1 MKTAIIYARAKA
13 PDPNVTP
20 EAIKMQVSACK
31 AFAEKNAIQVIDVYW
46 DIILSAQC
54 QPLAWDKILNI
65 SKPEFDY
72 IIVYDYSRIGRDCTK
87 QMKDRINQKN
97 KGVRII
103 TPITELTEESFK
115 QQDKYDEFQE
125 YCYECSKNILRNRR
139 KSK

>member
-13 PDPNVTP
+13 SDS
-20 EAIKMQVSACK
+20 IKMQVSTCK
-31 AFAEKNAIQVIDVYW
+31 EYAEKNEIQVIDIYW
-46 DIILSAQC
+46 DLVLNSHC

-65 SKPEFDY
+65 SKPEFVY
-72 IIVYDYSRIGRDCTK
+72 IIVYDYSRIGRDYTK
-87 QMKDRINQKN
+87 QMKDRINLKN
-97 KGVRII
+97 KEVRII

-115 QQDKYDEFQE
+115 RQDEFNEFQE

>member
-20 EAIKMQVSACK
+20 DAIKMQVSACK
-31 AFAEKNAIQVIDVYW
+31 AYAEKNKIQIIDIYW
-46 DIILSAQC
+46 DIILSAHC

-72 IIVYDYSRIGRDCTK
+72 IIVYDYSRIGRDYMK
-87 QMKDRINQKN
+87 QMEDRKNLKN

-115 QQDKYDEFQE
+115 QQDEYDKFQE
-125 YCYECSKNILRNRR
+125 YCYACYKEALRKRR
-139 KSK
+139 KLR